1 MLNFK
6 IEKLD
11 NIKFS
16 FNELTEYYQTIKSN
30 YKHLECRSEIF
41 PNGYSYAMQ
50 TKLADPN
57 VPCPPFHMPGE
68 TGVNNNFDTPTPLM
82 FGFAK
87 KILDNFPYAKQL
99 VITVHGP
106 GAQIEF
112 HTDVELFL
120 PEEHVKIHFPIET
133 NNASY
138 FQYDQE
144 DFVLETGSAYL
155 VNTTIP
161 HGTDNQGT
169 TERAHLIFKVPVS
182 SVTDIINKEIIL

>member
-6 IEKLD
+6 VEKLN

-16 FNELTEYYQTIKSN
+16 FDELVNYYKEIKDN
-30 YKHLECRSEIF
+30 YPQLECRSSVF

-50 TKLADPN
+50 TKLPDTTL
-57 VPCPPFHMPGE
+57 PCPPFHMPGE

-87 KILDNFPYAKQL
+87 KILDKFPYAKQL

-106 GAQIEF
+106 GAIIEF
-112 HTDVELFL
+112 HTDDEIFL
-120 PEEHVKIHFPIET
+120 SEEHIKIHLPIES
-133 NNASY
+133 NNNSY
-138 FQYDQE
+138 FQYDDE
-144 DFVLETGSAYL
+144 EFVLEPGHAYL

-161 HGTDNQGT
+161 HGTDNRGT
-169 TERAHLIFKVPVS
+169 TERAHMIFKVPVS
-182 SVTDIINKEIIL
+182 AVDDILTREVTL